1 MTYTVYFT
9 NGMIAENVTL
19 ETIALHLLNSTG
31 IAYIKTEKVEAK

>member
-9 NGMIAENVTL
+9 NGITIENVTL

-31 IAYIKTEKVEAK
+31 IASIKTEKVGA